1 MLQVIILIEIGH
13 QYKILRQNKIKKI
26 ETYFSLLTI
35 QKAGENKISKIG
47 NIL

>member
-13 QYKILRQNKIKKI
+13 QYKILYKIKLRK
-26 ETYFSLLTI
+26 LKRRLTI